1 MEEQKNEDVTSNVLT
16 ICKYDADITYPG
28 QKKFDCGNKVIN
40 DYVAKSLKSNVRNG
54 DAYSQALIDVKT
66 GDFFGF
72 FSCTGYSLA
81 RTRLAGVFEKSL
93 PSEVFVIRL
102 VMLGVSIDKQKKE
115 YGLDLMQ
122 SFFEHALKVHETMPI
137 KGVFLDADPEAVNFY
152 TRLGFIP
159 LPEPSHGGVTPMFL
173 KIQDLVKAT
182 AS

>member
-115 YGLDLMQ
+115 YGLD
-122 SFFEHALKVHETMPI
+122 P
-137 KGVFLDADPEAVNFY
+137 G
-152 TRLGFIP
+152 
-159 LPEPSHGGVTPMFL
+159 
-173 KIQDLVKAT
+173 
-182 AS
+182 